1 MVLARAVSTLIV
13 RSASVEMKDQRGDK
27 NLRGEMKAERHFVLN
42 ATTGLNTL
50 MCTVLESQDYTK
62 TR

>member
-1 MVLARAVSTLIV
+1 MIIARAVVI
-13 RSASVEMKDQRGDK
+13 RSASVEMKDPRGHK
-27 NLRGEMKAERHFVLN
+27 HLHGEMKAERHFVLN

-50 MCTVLESQDYTK
+50 MCTIVESQDYTK